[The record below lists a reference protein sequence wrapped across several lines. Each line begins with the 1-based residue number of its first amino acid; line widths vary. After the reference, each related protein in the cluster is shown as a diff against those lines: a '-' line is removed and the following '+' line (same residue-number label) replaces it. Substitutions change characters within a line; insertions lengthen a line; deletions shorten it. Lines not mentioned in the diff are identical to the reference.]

1 MADEKA
7 VDYARQFSITVPNSI
22 AEEVHKIARKEK
34 RKLSHVV
41 SELLISHLLSL
52 PGRERWIL
60 ASAGGPS
67 EPSNAA

>member
-41 SELLISHLLSL
+41 SELLALGLRARKRL
-52 PGRERWIL
+52 KKK
-60 ASAGGPS
+60 AT
-67 EPSNAA
+67 